1 MSGMHRRR
9 NRVGMIRGTAAL
21 GAAAFLII
29 LSCRGGEPSRS
40 GDIPLVMVSI
50 PPQEYFVER
59 IAGGRVEVDAALPP
73 GASPATYE
81 PGPAEM
87 RQVAEADL
95 YLSIGVPFES
105 AWLPR
110 LESANPD
117 LPVVATHRGVDR
129 RPIDRYGT
137 RAEGEEHGHGHGHDH
152 GSPDP
157 HIWLSPELVRVQAD
171 TIAAALTRLDPA
183 GDSAY
188 AANLASFGGE
198 IDSLQA
204 GIRTVLEEARGDTF
218 VVFHP
223 SWGYFADEF
232 DLYQLPIEVQ
242 GQEPA
247 PSELAR
253 LMEVA
258 ERLSDPVV
266 LVAPQ
271 FSRRSAETLAGEI
284 GARLEEADPLAR
296 DWASNLRA
304 VALRI
309 AGSR

>member
-1 MSGMHRRR
+1 MRAAAL
-9 NRVGMIRGTAAL
+9 VTAAVL
-21 GAAAFLII
+21 TI
-29 LSCRGGEPSRS
+29 LSCGGGGPSRS

-117 LPVVATHRGVDR
+117 LPVVATHRGVDL

-137 RAEGEEHGHGHGHDH
+137 HADGEEHGHGHGH

-171 TIAAALTRLDPA
+171 TIAAALTRLDPE

-204 GIRTVLEEARGDTF
+204 GIRAVLEAARGDTF

-253 LMEVA
+253 LVEAA

-271 FSRRSAETLAGEI
+271 FSRRSAQTLAGEI
-284 GARLEEADPLAR
+284 GARMEEADPLAR
-296 DWASNLRA
+296 DWASNLQA
-304 VALRI
+304 VARRI

>member
-1 MSGMHRRR
+1 MTR
-9 NRVGMIRGTAAL
+9 TAAALAVL
-21 GAAAFLII
+21 GSIAV
-29 LSCRGGEPSRS
+29 LSCGGGGPYRS
-40 GDIPLVMVSI
+40 ADIPLVMVSI

-59 IAGGRVEVDAALPP
+59 LAGGRVEVEAALPP

-87 RQVAEADL
+87 RQVAEAEL

-129 RPIDRYGT
+129 RPIDRYGAH
-137 RAEGEEHGHGHGHDH
+137 AEEGEHGHGHGH

-157 HIWLSPELVRVQAD
+157 HIWLSPELVQVQAD

-188 AANLASFGGE
+188 AANLASFRRE
-198 IDSLQA
+198 IDSLQT

-242 GQEPA
+242 GQEPS
-247 PSELAR
+247 PSELAG
-253 LMEVA
+253 LVEVA
-258 ERLSDPVV
+258 EGLSDPVV

-296 DWASNLRA
+296 DWASNLQA
-304 VALRI
+304 VAGRI
-309 AGSR
+309 AGRQ

>member
-1 MSGMHRRR
+1 MMRA
-9 NRVGMIRGTAAL
+9 AAL
-21 GAAAFLII
+21 VIAAVLTT
-29 LSCRGGEPSRS
+29 LSCGGGGPSSS

-117 LPVVATHRGVDR
+117 LPVVAIHRGVDR

-137 RAEGEEHGHGHGHDH
+137 HAEGEEHGYGHGNGH

-171 TIAAALTRLDPA
+171 TIAAALTRLDRE

-188 AANLASFGGE
+188 AANLASFGEE
-198 IDSLQA
+198 IDSLQT
-204 GIRTVLEEARGDTF
+204 GIRAVLEAARGDTF

-232 DLYQLPIEVQ
+232 GLYQLPIEVQ

-253 LMEVA
+253 LVEVA

-271 FSRRSAETLAGEI
+271 FSRRSAETLAREI

-296 DWASNLRA
+296 DWASNLLA
-304 VALRI
+304 VARRI

>member
-9 NRVGMIRGTAAL
+9 EPGGMMRQAAL
-21 GAAAFLII
+21 VTVAVLTT
-29 LSCRGGEPSRS
+29 LSCGGGGPSRS

-87 RQVAEADL
+87 RQVSEADL

-129 RPIDRYGT
+129 RPIDRYGAH
-137 RAEGEEHGHGHGHDH
+137 AEGEEHGHGHEH

-157 HIWLSPELVRVQAD
+157 HIWLSPELVRLQAD
-171 TIAAALTRLDPA
+171 TIAAALARLDPG

-188 AANLASFGGE
+188 AVNLASFGRE
-198 IDSLQA
+198 IDSLQT
-204 GIRTVLEEARGDTF
+204 GIRAVLEAVRGDTF

-232 DLYQLPIEVQ
+232 GLYQLPIEVR
-242 GQEPA
+242 GQEPS

-253 LMEVA
+253 LVEVA
-258 ERLSDPVV
+258 EGLSDPVV

-271 FSRRSAETLAGEI
+271 FSRRSAQTLAGEI

-296 DWASNLRA
+296 DWASSLQA
-304 VALRI
+304 VARRI

>member
-1 MSGMHRRR
+1 MR
-9 NRVGMIRGTAAL
+9 TAASL
-21 GAAAFLII
+21 CTVVVLAAF
-29 LSCRGGEPSRS
+29 SCGGGGPSRS
-40 GDIPLVMVSI
+40 NDIPLVMVSI

-87 RQVAEADL
+87 RQVSKADL

-110 LESANPD
+110 LQSANPD

-129 RPIDRYGT
+129 RPIDRYDPH
-137 RAEGEEHGHGHGHDH
+137 ADGEEHGHGHGH

-188 AANLASFGGE
+188 AANLASFGEE

-204 GIRTVLEEARGDTF
+204 GIRAVLEEARGDTF

-232 DLYQLPIEVQ
+232 GLYQLPIEVQ
-242 GQEPA
+242 GQEPS
-247 PSELAR
+247 PSELAT
-253 LMEVA
+253 LVEVA
-258 ERLSDPVV
+258 EGLFDPVV

-271 FSRRSAETLAGEI
+271 FSRRSAETVAGEI
-284 GARLEEADPLAR
+284 GARLEEADPLALN
-296 DWASNLRA
+296 WASNLHA
-304 VALRI
+304 VARRI